1 MTYSLSSKCSLMTD
15 CRNSKH
21 GMNPTRVCSR
31 DMVCDLLHSF
41 ALTVYSYNN
50 MQIWTNHNSSAK
62 FVSSLSRP
70 SVSSMLGTIYHIQRS
85 QTPSR
90 WTSRRLKN
98 GPSMVRADFLDLY
111 VILTHLITVI
121 RAGLLWAKLSQTTQ
135 SLHVTRA
142 TARTFE
148 REQWEALEKR
158 LVGWKS
164 GLAGVLEVVANA
176 RTQGGHGQSAN
187 VA

>member
-1 MTYSLSSKCSLMTD
+1 MC
-15 CRNSKH
+15 N
-21 GMNPTRVCSR
+21 
-31 DMVCDLLHSF
+31 LLHSRSRLLLQQHADLDKSQLERKIRLLSLASLGF
-41 ALTVYSYNN
+41 KHVGHDLSYTKVADALQVDVEEVEKWAIDGESR
-50 MQIWTNHNSSAK
+50 
-62 FVSSLSRP
+62 LSG
-70 SVSSMLGTIYHIQRS
+70 SV
-85 QTPSR
+85 
-90 WTSRRLKN
+90 
-98 GPSMVRADFLDLY
+98 F
-111 VILTHLITVI
+111 ILTHLIPVI

-142 TARTFE
+142 TARTLE